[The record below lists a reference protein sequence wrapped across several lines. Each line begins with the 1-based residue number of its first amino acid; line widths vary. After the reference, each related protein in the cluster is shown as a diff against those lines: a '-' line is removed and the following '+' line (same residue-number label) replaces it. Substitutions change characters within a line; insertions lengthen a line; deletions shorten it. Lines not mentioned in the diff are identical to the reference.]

1 MIAYA
6 KQQGITAFFAWTP
19 RKAAAPVR
27 THWAGLDGQR
37 FTVPAGDARC
47 LLVGTEGEDPFFT
60 QAFFARLVP
69 CSEPLSDGLVCESA
83 MAAPPPPPGSAAGAP
98 PPPAPPPP
106 PPLLVQAALRE
117 FVGDTVAPHTEALC
131 LAGLVD
137 SDRVAV
143 CREFAATLAAP
154 RSMGLLPS
162 VTALCE
168 QELCYH
174 SCGGVDGVDGDG
186 FDVCKHVGC
195 ADSPCLDFLKRACPE
210 GLHDELDRLYDAV
223 CAVGSPS
230 PPGRPRRPRGAVAA
244 AAAVAA
250 RRRL

>member
-1 MIAYA
+1 M
-6 KQQGITAFFAWTP
+6 
-19 RKAAAPVR
+19 R
-27 THWAGLDGQR
+27 
-37 FTVPAGDARC
+37 
-47 LLVGTEGEDPFFT
+47 
-60 QAFFARLVP
+60 
-69 CSEPLSDGLVCESA
+69 
-83 MAAPPPPPGSAAGAP
+83 
-98 PPPAPPPP
+98 
-106 PPLLVQAALRE
+106 
-117 FVGDTVAPHTEALC
+117 ALC

-230 PPGRPRRPRGAVAA
+230 PPAWEAVMPPPNT
-244 AAAVAA
+244 AA
-250 RRRL
+250 RIAPRSDVRLVGADLGRATGFERLRGLELYVVGR